1 MNDEANAPLSKNEV
15 VANCAKKLNYEPK
28 NTNLLLTAL
37 THRSYS
43 SENEDAENNE
53 RLEFLGDA
61 VLDLVLSDMLFRA
74 NETMPEGEMAKARS
88 AVVNEDTLADVAT
101 ELDLGS
107 YMFFGKGEARSGG
120 ANKRSIL
127 ADALEAVIAAMY
139 LDLGYDFAKNFI
151 VSHWESRAQ
160 VSADNPG
167 VADYKTRFQEAI
179 VKYNS
184 TKPRYFC
191 EADGPEHDRV
201 FTAHVYSAEVE
212 MGIGIGRSKK
222 VAEQDAARNALEF
235 LEKLVDSQS

>member
-1 MNDEANAPLSKNEV
+1 MPDEVERLDTEI
-15 VANCAKKLNYEPK
+15 VAACAKRLGYKP
-28 NTNLLLTAL
+28 TNWALLQTAL

-43 SENEDAENNE
+43 AENDGVENNE

-88 AVVNEDTLADVAT
+88 AVVNEDTLADVAS
-101 ELDLGS
+101 ELELGS
-107 YMFFGKGEARSGG
+107 FMFFGKGEARSGG
-120 ANKRSIL
+120 AEKRSIL

-139 LDLGYDFAKNFI
+139 LDLGYEITRDFI
-151 VSHWESRAQ
+151 IRLWESRAEI
-160 VSADNPG
+160 SANNPG

-179 VKYNS
+179 VKFNN

-201 FTAHVYSAEVE
+201 FTAHVYSNDVE
-212 MGIGIGRSKK
+212 MGTGIGRSKK
-222 VAEQDAARNALEF
+222 IAEQDAARSALEF
-235 LEKLVDSQS
+235 LETQLSE